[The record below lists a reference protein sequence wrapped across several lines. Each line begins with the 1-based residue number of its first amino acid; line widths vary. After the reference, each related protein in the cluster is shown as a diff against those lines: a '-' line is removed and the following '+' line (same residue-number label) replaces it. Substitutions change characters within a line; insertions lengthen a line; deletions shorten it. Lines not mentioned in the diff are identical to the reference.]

1 MAKSLN
7 RILLNAAPDHPD
19 DLPDVD
25 AAVATWTQTRVEHGW
40 KPTKPSLLRE
50 GDNVKVAKNE
60 VPTWSLTLRPA
71 SLSGVANS
79 CDKSTPQCRKACVM
93 ETAGRQFLDIR
104 RGRDTITAFA
114 AQHPREFLSLIT
126 HEVFSLVGRGDY
138 FGLRLNVG
146 SDLVWEDIA
155 PWLFASNLVCGYDYT
170 KWMLSE
176 RDPKR
181 NYRLTYSHNERW
193 NDNMVHWYTDR
204 GHNVA
209 MVFDTPKHQ
218 LPDTWQ
224 GIRVIDGDVSDYRYK
239 DPYGVIVGLAAKG
252 AAKAMNPGGFVTS
265 A

>member
-19 DLPDVD
+19 DLVDVD
-25 AAVATWTQTRVEHGW
+25 AALALWAQVRQDCGFQ
-40 KPTKPSLLRE
+40 PTTPSLLRE
-50 GDNVKVAKNE
+50 GDNSKVAKNE

-93 ETAGRQFLDIR
+93 ETAGRQFQVIR
-104 RGRDTITAFA
+104 RGRTAMTTFA
-114 AQHPREFLSLIT
+114 ALQPLAFLSLLT
-126 HEVFSLVGRGDY
+126 HEVFSLIDRGDY

-146 SDLVWEDIA
+146 SDAVWEKIA
-155 PWLFASNLVCGYDYT
+155 PWLFADDLVCGYDYT
-170 KWMLSE
+170 KYWREDRLQSA
-176 RDPKR
+176 
-181 NYRLTYSHNERW
+181 NYRLTYSHSERW
-193 NDNMVHWYTDR
+193 TDDMVHEYTDN

-209 MVFDTPKHQ
+209 MVFDTPKHM

-224 GIRVIDGDVSDYRYK
+224 GIRVIDGDVSDYRYR